1 MGGFWIPVFTGMV
14 TLVRRIKVTMNE
26 MVRVVDEFDVTGV
39 LVLDLSKSLPRKHL
53 MAPLIVT
60 RA

>member
-1 MGGFWIPVFTGMV
+1 MV